1 MVVGRD
7 DDHGHLRVLAAH
19 MQQGRKAAGAGHA
32 QVQQHQ
38 LDLGVL
44 LQRLAQGGG
53 AGGLQGAE
61 LGQAPLQHVQHGGAE
76 QGWSSATRSVGSV
89 MGSVCHGA
97 RGRGGAKG
105 HHRPARRRAARI
117 AA

>member
-1 MVVGRD
+1 M
-7 DDHGHLRVLAAH
+7 LRSSSTSSIS
-19 MQQGRKAAGAGHA
+19 
-32 QVQQHQ
+32 
-38 LDLGVL
+38 GVL

-61 LGQAPLQHVQHGGAE
+61 LGQAPLQHMQHGGAE

-89 MGSVCHGA
+89 MAQSA
-97 RGRGGAKG
+97 TGRAGGVG
-105 HHRPARRRAARI
+105 RRVITALPEGRAARI